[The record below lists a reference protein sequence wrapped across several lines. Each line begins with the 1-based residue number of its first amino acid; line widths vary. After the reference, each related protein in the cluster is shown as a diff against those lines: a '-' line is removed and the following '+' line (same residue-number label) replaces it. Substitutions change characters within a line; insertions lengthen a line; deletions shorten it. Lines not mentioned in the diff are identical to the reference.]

1 MHRRAGEGS
10 TFEFSVFLGHGARAL
25 DTAPSPLLPMEAS
38 NAQHRVLVVDDDFIN
53 RTLAVAM
60 LGKLGLVADAAKD
73 GHESVAMV
81 SANDY
86 SIVLMD
92 MQMPGMDGVE
102 ATQAIRL
109 LALPRQPYII
119 ALTANAFESDRERCL
134 QAGMDDFLSKPFRL
148 NALREKLVTLRLP
161 A

>member
-1 MHRRAGEGS
+1 
-10 TFEFSVFLGHGARAL
+10 
-25 DTAPSPLLPMEAS
+25 
-38 NAQHRVLVVDDDFIN
+38 
-53 RTLAVAM
+53 
-60 LGKLGLVADAAKD
+60 
-73 GHESVAMV
+73 MV